1 MSKIEFPEGQGPEL
15 KVTGLCAPSVHTAQK
30 FDSGKPRLSKVPV
43 EIINGI
49 AEVLAF
55 GAIKY
60 DWDNWKK
67 GMDHSRI
74 LDATLRHVYKYANG
88 ENKDDESGLNHLKH
102 AATNLAFLLHY
113 VEKGLGNDDRA
124 PN

>member
-1 MSKIEFPEGQGPEL
+1 MAERGAFMR
-15 KVTGLCAPSVHTAQK
+15 GLRQAPAMGRVRHVH
-30 FDSGKPRLSKVPV
+30 FVGVGGV
-43 EIINGI
+43 GMGGI